1 LKSPLD
7 SSTHPLDILAGR
19 LVSSAGRDLSAK
31 DTNNSSDLNNFSKG
45 RLLYLYSMKLAQVP
59 ATQAEKIKNYIVGKL
74 SKSFNN

>member
-45 RLLYLYSMKLAQVP
+45 RLLYLYICLYSMKLAQLP
-59 ATQAEKIKNYIVGKL
+59 ATHAEKIKNYIVRKA
-74 SKSFNN
+74 K